1 MFYHLLRFPPSHSII
16 TLRATP
22 PPAHMGEWNDIWT
35 LPYVTTQDVTME
47 YVDWLSPQ
55 GRAEFCRQ
63 RRSQFI
69 VAGGHNIPESHG
81 SPFAAEGR
89 HSYLW
94 PNATRITKSEVL
106 AKIETSKSYSTF
118 KISFRYLRLWINLL
132 HKKEEEILLARKL
145 ARILKDFTFVKIK
158 YLWDL
163 GYTYT
168 FAKHLKTDQL
178 VYYVFC
184 VI

>member
-22 PPAHMGEWNDIWT
+22 PTPAHMGEWNDIWT

-94 PNATRITKSEVL
+94 PNATRITKSEVP
-106 AKIETSKSYSTF
+106 AKIGTSKSYSTF

-145 ARILKDFTFVKIK
+145 ARILKDLTFVKI
-158 YLWDL
+158 
-163 GYTYT
+163 
-168 FAKHLKTDQL
+168 
-178 VYYVFC
+178 
-184 VI
+184 